1 MIPELSTRWER
12 DLGHDSAWKIS
23 LSYQWL
29 SPATHLNETAMY
41 QGIAVYC
48 FSATYTPV
56 CVLLLWETVTNSS
69 RHWVASNPDLS
80 LKQSFIDCGIG
91 SRGRNQRD
99 FFFLSISFKFC
110 IFGSGVI
117 VYGSNLLRGK
127 FLVIIGLRSEA
138 ATFHANP
145 EPEILDVQLIQSIVY
160 GSSSLN
166 RNL

>member
-56 CVLLLWETVTNSS
+56 CVLLLWETVTKSS

-99 FFFLSISFKFC
+99 FFFPVNFIQVLHIW
-110 IFGSGVI
+110 FGSDCLWQQLTAWEVSCNYRTKI
-117 VYGSNLLRGK
+117 GSCHISCKSWARNTWCSTDSIDCLWQ
-127 FLVIIGLRSEA
+127 
-138 ATFHANP
+138 
-145 EPEILDVQLIQSIVY
+145 QLTS
-160 GSSSLN
+160 
-166 RNL
+166 